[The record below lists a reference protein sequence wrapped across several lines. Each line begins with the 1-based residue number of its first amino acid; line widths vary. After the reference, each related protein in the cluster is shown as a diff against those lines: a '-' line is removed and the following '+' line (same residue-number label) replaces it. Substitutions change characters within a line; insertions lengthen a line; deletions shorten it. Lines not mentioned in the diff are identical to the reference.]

1 MSARYELIDA
11 EKATVT
17 AAGGGLK
24 YSIVKM
30 CEWLGVSSSG
40 YYEWQGR
47 QASATAARR
56 DRLKVLIAEVFTDS
70 DGTYGHRRVHA
81 QLARWGEHASL
92 ELVRGLMRELG
103 LVACQPRP
111 WRHSLTE
118 ADAAPAPI
126 PDLVRRDF
134 TAEAP
139 GRKMVGDITYIPTW
153 EGWVYL
159 ATVIDC
165 HTKAVVG
172 WAVDDNY
179 RTPLISTAIRM
190 AARNHDHAWCGLSFR
205 PGQQLYVGRVRGGSD
220 GAGHSAVGRADRDLL
235 RQCDGGI
242 VLRCSQDRAGA
253 PHPVPHPRTRPPGY
267 CPLHRVPLQYQASP
281 LGTRLQDPA
290 RDPRRVPQPAGRSI
304 GNTFSNCPENAG
316 LPTPVPVLD
325 RCSVAA
331 QVTDISRHMTALP
344 SDADLRK
351 QHQPTRARPRRHSL
365 VRALNPR
372 VRGSSPWRRTHSKP
386 LTRTFAA
393 IKID

>member
-1 MSARYELIDA
+1 VSARYELIDA

-17 AAGGGLK
+17 AAGAVK

-47 QASATAARR
+47 PASATAARR

-179 RTPLISTAIRM
+179 KTGLISTAIRM
-190 AARNHDHAWCGLSFR
+190 AARNHGLS
-205 PGQQLYVGRVRGGSD
+205 PGAVFHSDRGSNYTSAEFAAVLTGLDIRQSVGRTGICYDNAMAESFFAALKTERVHRTQYPTREHARRD
-220 GAGHSAVGRADRDLL
+220 IARYIEFHYNTKRLHSALAYETPQEVHDEYRDR
-235 RQCDGGI
+235 Q
-242 VLRCSQDRAGA
+242 
-253 PHPVPHPRTRPPGY
+253 
-267 CPLHRVPLQYQASP
+267 
-281 LGTRLQDPA
+281 
-290 RDPRRVPQPAGRSI
+290 
-304 GNTFSNCPENAG
+304 
-316 LPTPVPVLD
+316 
-325 RCSVAA
+325 VAA
-331 QVTDISRHMTALP
+331 
-344 SDADLRK
+344 
-351 QHQPTRARPRRHSL
+351 
-365 VRALNPR
+365 
-372 VRGSSPWRRTHSKP
+372 
-386 LTRTFAA
+386 
-393 IKID
+393 